1 MAGMRGDS
9 SSRNPGCCIWL
20 VAVAAASHE
29 ARWQSFSHSFGEEQS
44 QLVFLYPAHYNGGAP
59 FTLWMPISQVHQICG
74 RTSSRGSFRIRQL
87 LYREHRC
94 RGRARWPALC
104 GRFSGA
110 GADCNAAGTSGAASG
125 RRQCLYRSDHCILP
139 LDSRSDP
146 PLQLGHLRSAL

>member
-1 MAGMRGDS
+1 MARMRGDG
-9 SSRNPGCCIWL
+9 SSRNPGRCIWL
-20 VAVAAASHE
+20 VAVVAARHE
-29 ARWQSFSHSFGEEQS
+29 AGWQAFSYSFGEEQS

-59 FTLWMPISQVHQICG
+59 SHSGCQSLKFTRFAEGLHLVVPSEFVNFFIASTG
-74 RTSSRGSFRIRQL
+74 AAAALAGL
-87 LYREHRC
+87 LF
-94 RGRARWPALC
+94 C